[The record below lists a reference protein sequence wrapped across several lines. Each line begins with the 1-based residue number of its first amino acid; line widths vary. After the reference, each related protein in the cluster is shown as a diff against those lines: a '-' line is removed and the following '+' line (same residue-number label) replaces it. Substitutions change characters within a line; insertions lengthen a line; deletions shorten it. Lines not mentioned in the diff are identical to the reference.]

1 MSRQDYNLHLLLSGS
16 ELVQGEVTWP
26 SQVSMFCTRFAMEIL
41 TDATVIRFVNNLA
54 ELIDNTM
61 DNLIPQHLPHGVPG
75 VARLS
80 VGEND
85 LVN

>member
-1 MSRQDYNLHLLLSGS
+1 
-16 ELVQGEVTWP
+16 
-26 SQVSMFCTRFAMEIL
+26 MEIL